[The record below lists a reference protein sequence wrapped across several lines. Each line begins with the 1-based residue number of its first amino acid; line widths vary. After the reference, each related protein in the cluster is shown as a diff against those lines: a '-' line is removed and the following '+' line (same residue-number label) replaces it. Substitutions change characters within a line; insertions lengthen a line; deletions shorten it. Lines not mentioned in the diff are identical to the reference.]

1 MFYGIIT
8 KISNLLIFKRNF
20 IGGKILRTFLGI
32 IAAGLVF
39 LATAFMLYNPAPPA
53 GKTADFVS
61 ESSQTSVVDPEVPAE
76 ESDNSEQSQSVRTI
90 ELTEDEEQVESE
102 LQAMAI
108 FRPAA
113 EKMFVLTKT
122 TPLPYTEDELVYW
135 NNLALEHGLP
145 PYDGTGDF
153 YTFTQAVKQAID
165 QASIAQEPVYEEPVY
180 EEPPVYY
187 PPVQEPEPTP
197 DPEPTPEP
205 EPKPEEP
212 ETDTPE
218 E

>member
-1 MFYGIIT
+1 M
-8 KISNLLIFKRNF
+8 
-20 IGGKILRTFLGI
+20 RTFLGI

-61 ESSQTSVVDPEVPAE
+61 ESSQTTVVAPEVPAE
-76 ESDNSEQSQSVRTI
+76 ESDDSEQSQSVRTI
-90 ELTEDEEQVESE
+90 ELTEDEGQEENGE
-102 LQAMAI
+102 LKAMAI
-108 FRPAA
+108 LRPAA
-113 EKMFVLTKT
+113 EKMYVLTKA

-153 YTFTQAVKQAID
+153 YTFTQAVQQAID
-165 QASIAQEPVYEEPVY
+165 QASVAQEPVYEEPVY
-180 EEPPVYY
+180 EEQPPVYY

-197 DPEPTPEP
+197 EP
-205 EPKPEEP
+205 EPKPEPEEPKPEP
-212 ETDTPE
+212 EVPSSE
-218 E
+218 ESVSSSSDEAAN